1 MFERSVFVLYVI
13 FVIRF
18 GSYIML
24 AFLKSFH
31 RTGGYLCFPLLGG
44 LVLGDLVTLAG
55 VCTMLVYV
63 RVLAQHLASTYQ

>member
-31 RTGGYLCFPLLGG
+31 RTGGYLCFPLL
-44 LVLGDLVTLAG
+44 AG